1 MATMVELRV
10 KVGEKGQIIIPK
22 ILRDRYGIQ
31 EGAQVMIEP
40 LEEGVLIKGRPS
52 PEEVMSRLGKH
63 AERIKKLGVSGPRL
77 GDLGKICLEIEFEEK
92 TG

>member
-1 MATMVELRV
+1 MVELRV
-10 KVGEKGQIIIPK
+10 RVGEKGQILIPK

-40 LEEGVLIKGRPS
+40 TEEGVLIKGRPS
-52 PEEVMSRLGKH
+52 PEEVMSRLGRH
-63 AERIKKLGVSGPRL
+63 LERIKRLGVSGPGL
-77 GDLGKICLEIEFEEK
+77 GDLRKTYLEIEFEEK